1 METET
6 PQRTNWR
13 FRVPVKVWTKL
24 EGADLSIFESK
35 FKRVATSLEGDEQPA
50 DQAAGSD
57 EVGRELRQQ
66 CGDQR
71 VPAAAAGRIRGI
83 APRGSGGTG
92 GAGLA
97 AGRGHG
103 ARAAV

>member
-50 DQAAGSD
+50 YVYVQFST
-57 EVGRELRQQ
+57 QN
-66 CGDQR
+66 CGKTIAIQR
-71 VPAAAAGRIRGI
+71 LVACLIE
-83 APRGSGGTG
+83 SMS
-92 GAGLA
+92 
-97 AGRGHG
+97 
-103 ARAAV
+103 